1 MTAGPG
7 APFPF
12 FVGCGR
18 SGTTLLR
25 AMFNAHPDMAVPDEV
40 AFMLR
45 YSRPHRAV
53 EYGWPRRFDAARCA
67 DLIVA
72 DSSFRRWALTE
83 EEARDALR
91 DPPPVSFPAAIR
103 LLYGRVA
110 ALAGKTRYADK
121 TPMHVLHLRRLGRLF
136 PEARF
141 VHVLRDGRDVA
152 TSYATTAWGPQT
164 VEESAVR
171 WRRSVRRGQRG
182 GRRLGPDRY
191 REVRYEA
198 LVADP
203 EAQLR
208 TLCGFLHLDWDDA
221 MLRYHE
227 QAEDV
232 ITATRF
238 PDAHQRLLLPPT
250 PGLRDWRRDMAP
262 HEVAR
267 FEAIAGPVLDEL
279 GYGASGRAPV
289 GRRLAAGRY
298 VVAARATRAWAE
310 SVAGGRAVARGLAGR
325 R

>member
-1 MTAGPG
+1 MTAGG
-7 APFPF
+7 EAPFPF

-40 AFMLR
+40 AFIIR

-53 EYGWPRRFDAARCA
+53 EYGWPRRFEATRCA
-67 DLIVA
+67 NLIVA
-72 DSSFRRWALTE
+72 DSSFRRWPLTE
-83 EEARDALR
+83 ADARDALR
-91 DPPPVSFPAAIR
+91 DPAPTSFPDAIR
-103 LLYGRVA
+103 RLYGRIA

-121 TPMHVLHLRRLGRLF
+121 TPMHVLHLRRLGRMF

-141 VHVLRDGRDVA
+141 VHVVRDGRDVA
-152 TSYATTAWGPQT
+152 LSYATTAWGPRT
-164 VEESAVR
+164 VEQAAVR
-171 WRRSVRRGQRG
+171 WRRSVQRG
-182 GRRLGPDRY
+182 RHDGRRLGPARY

-203 EAQLR
+203 ESELR
-208 TLCGFLHLDWDDA
+208 GLCEFLRLEWDDA

-227 QAEDV
+227 HAADV

-250 PGLRDWRRDMAP
+250 PGLRDWRRDMAA
-262 HEVAR
+262 EDVAR
-267 FEAIAGPVLDEL
+267 FEAVAGAVLDEL
-279 GYGASGRAPV
+279 GYGTNGRVPPGQRV
-289 GRRLAAGRY
+289 AAGRY
-298 VVAARATRAWAE
+298 VVADRATRTWAQA
-310 SVAGGRAVARGLAGR
+310 VAGGRAVARGLAGR